1 MFLIGNISFNQ
12 KANLSAEDYL
22 TPVSH
27 SSQGVTLTQLLTSLE
42 PEEFK
47 PTEDVVI
54 TALNDHLLKDC
65 IVSFDHLE
73 ICETLGGG
81 EICNSN

>member
-1 MFLIGNISFNQ
+1 MT
-12 KANLSAEDYL
+12 A
-22 TPVSH
+22 VSH
-27 SSQGVTLTQLLTSLE
+27 PSQRITLTQLLSSLE

-54 TALNDHLLKDC
+54 TALNDHLLEDH

-73 ICETLGGG
+73 IHKTLGEG
-81 EICNSN
+81 EICNYSVQ